1 MFQRLCQVVSCLA
14 VAVALAAA
22 SAQAEDRI
30 ALVIGNGDYAKQ
42 TPLVNPANDAND
54 LAATLQAIGFEVE
67 RHENIGYIEMLTVLK
82 NFQYRALAAEVAI
95 VYYSGHG
102 LEIDRSNYLI
112 PVDATLNTDRDVP
125 FEAVPLQ
132 AALLAVEGAA
142 KLSLVIVDACRDN
155 PFLDSMR
162 QLSATKSLGK
172 GLGHIEPAG
181 NTLVAYAARE
191 GTVAYDGE
199 GRNSP
204 YARALI
210 AALQYPGLEV
220 GKLFRVVRDSVLAE
234 TEGRQEPFL
243 YGSLSASDFF
253 LNPPEPPAP
262 VDPPPAPNARGLDDA
277 ARADWAFV
285 KDTTSI
291 AVLERFIATH
301 PDTVMAALAQERIAI
316 LRAGDIPPSAA
327 APAERAPDRAQ
338 APDTAP
344 LTLAEIAYWNS
355 IEDSMDPRDFSD
367 YLARYPEG
375 IYVSLARRR
384 LAQLNVQPG
393 LPPTTAPE
401 IASAAPR
408 QNEATDPQPEA
419 PAQAPAQTRRAP
431 PGQREKTI
439 VPVPLPPRDTD
450 PSQGDADSLDATP
463 ASLAKTEQMPLSWI
477 QTGLKVLGHYRG
489 RVDGLPGPRT
499 SQAIRAFL
507 RENEN
512 LNPAEDG
519 GLEAIG
525 RIVLIWQAAKT
536 GDDEAMRLLGL
547 MYMVGMGVER
557 DRAEAE
563 KLLRAAVERG
573 NTLAEGNLEAL
584 LRP

>member
-1 MFQRLCQVVSCLA
+1 MIKRLCQSLSFLA
-14 VAVALAAA
+14 VAFALAAA
-22 SAQAEDRI
+22 SAQADDRI
-30 ALVIGNGDYAKQ
+30 ALVIGNGDYANQ

-220 GKLFRVVRDSVLAE
+220 GKLFRVVRDSVLSE

-262 VDPPPAPNARGLDDA
+262 VAPPAAPGAQGLDEA

-316 LRAGDIPPSAA
+316 LQAGDIPPSA
-327 APAERAPDRAQ
+327 PAERAPGRNQ
-338 APDTAP
+338 EPDTAP

-384 LAQLNVQPG
+384 LAQLNVAPG
-393 LPPTTAPE
+393 LPTTTGPE

-408 QNEATDPQPEA
+408 QSETADPTPAPATEA
-419 PAQAPAQTRRAP
+419 PAPTRRAP

-439 VPVPLPPRDTD
+439 VPVPLPPRDSD
-450 PSQGDADSLDATP
+450 PTLGGANSLDATP

-477 QTGLKVLGHYRG
+477 QTGLKVLGHYNG

-499 SQAIRAFL
+499 TRAIRAFL
-507 RENEN
+507 RENDS